1 MTTTNTNSF
10 QDAMAL
16 LGRLLIA
23 YYFVPEGWSKITG
36 FAGTVAYIAGK
47 GVPLPEV
54 CAAIAIAA
62 ELGLGLMLLFGFKA
76 RWAALA
82 LAVYVAVITPIF
94 HNYWAL
100 PAAQVMMQKI
110 SFGKNLAII
119 GGLLAFAAF
128 GAGRFSFD
136 RAARQGLGDGE
147 TSYANP

>member
-1 MTTTNTNSF
+1 MTNTNSF
-10 QDAMAL
+10 QDMLAL
-16 LGRLLIA
+16 VGRLMLG
-23 YYFVPEGWSKITG
+23 YFFVPEGWSKITG

-47 GVPLPEV
+47 GVPMPEV

-62 ELGLGLMLLFGFKA
+62 ELGLGLMLLFGWKT
-76 RWAALA
+76 RWAALG
-82 LAVYVAVITPIF
+82 LAAYVAVITPIF

-100 PAAQVMMQKI
+100 PAAQVMAQKI
-110 SFGKNLAII
+110 SFGKNIAII

-136 RAARQGLGDGE
+136 RGSRQSLSDGD